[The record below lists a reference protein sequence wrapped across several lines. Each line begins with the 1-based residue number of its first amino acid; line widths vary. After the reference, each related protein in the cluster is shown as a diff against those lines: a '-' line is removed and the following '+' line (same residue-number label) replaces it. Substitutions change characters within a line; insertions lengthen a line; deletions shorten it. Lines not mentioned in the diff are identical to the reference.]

1 MDGANPPKAGR
12 EGTLERGQEMARR
25 PPPLPGQSA
34 RQPAA
39 NSGGTTDKFLFALSP
54 SGSGRF
60 FVSVAGLPEEVGAHT
75 GAPLPDFRP

>member
-1 MDGANPPKAGR
+1 MDGANPPMAGR

-39 NSGGTTDKFLFALSP
+39 NSGGTTDKLFVRPEPFGLGA
-54 SGSGRF
+54 F
-60 FVSVAGLPEEVGAHT
+60 FMP
-75 GAPLPDFRP
+75 

>member
-39 NSGGTTDKFLFALSP
+39 NSGGTTDKSFVRPEPFGLGA
-54 SGSGRF
+54 F
-60 FVSVAGLPEEVGAHT
+60 FMP
-75 GAPLPDFRP
+75 